1 MRNNQDVIIGS
12 HKGNTR
18 AFDNSNTEAIKITEQ
33 IQEIFIGK
41 TDRSLK
47 IMEVSYKEARR
58 ISSFL
63 PYETRMIVVTLWTIS
78 V

>member
-1 MRNNQDVIIGS
+1 MRNNQDVIIGF

-18 AFDNSNTEAIKITEQ
+18 ALDNSNTEAIKITEQ